1 MEILLCMLRR
11 SKTWPTLDFG
21 YDDCTLPSG
30 PHSKDLG
37 GTMTGKHK
45 IWGLGCWGRWGH
57 LQDNCTILKN
67 TYPIVEDYSEMF
79 SSGWLYRNV
88 HLRFCNI
95 HMLLMP
101 RYVYCLSK
109 SGNSKHWQQNKMF
122 GQRSELIVAA
132 SPCTITRKQISHV
145 PPITSCSGP
154 KENKCPGWLGKGQ
167 GAQSN
172 ATFGRS
178 LIRPFWG
185 TPRKLYKAPLK

>member
-1 MEILLCMLRR
+1 MWPHSLFTERPPGWILLLMCMHLNLHLFLWKGHLLITPMVNALPWEWMEILLCMLRR

-101 RYVYCLSK
+101 RYVYC
-109 SGNSKHWQQNKMF
+109 F
-122 GQRSELIVAA
+122 I
-132 SPCTITRKQISHV
+132 
-145 PPITSCSGP
+145 
-154 KENKCPGWLGKGQ
+154 KEW
-167 GAQSN
+167 
-172 ATFGRS
+172 
-178 LIRPFWG
+178 
-185 TPRKLYKAPLK
+185 